1 MHPYESLPA
10 RSFWR
15 SAVAEADLRHVAGL
29 WTPAFTLGQDDP
41 VLTAGS
47 CFAGHLGPA
56 LLAEGMRWYD
66 AEPAPPGLTEA
77 ESRARHY
84 GRFSFRTGDIYTAA
98 ALRQWLTWAFAGEV
112 PPEERTGPGEVWS
125 EDGRHHDPFR
135 PAVEPDGYA
144 TPDAVRDARRTTLA
158 AIRDGVTRASCLIF
172 TLGLTEAWLDRATGL
187 TYAVCPG
194 TVRGTFDAGRHVFH
208 NFTFSEVHRD
218 LSAAVALARRVNPGL
233 RVLLT
238 VSPVPLTATATGGH
252 ALTASTYS
260 KSVLRAVAGQL
271 AQELDHVDY
280 FPSYEI
286 VTGFPFGG
294 TSFGPDLRSVT
305 PEGVA
310 LVMRHFFAG
319 LGVPTG
325 WRPEPRTTAVPSP
338 PAPSPP
344 VPGRSATREEFR
356 RDDAV
361 LDYYHRS
368 PVPPAR

>member
-15 SAVAEADLRHVAGL
+15 SAVAEADPTYLPGL
-29 WTPAFTLGQDDP
+29 WTPAFSLGQDDP
-41 VLTAGS
+41 ILTAGS
-47 CFAGHLGPA
+47 SFAAHIGPA
-56 LLAEGMRWYD
+56 LLAEGMKWYD
-66 AEPAPPGLTEA
+66 AEPAPPGLTE
-77 ESRARHY
+77 EERRDRHY
-84 GRFSFRTGDIYTAA
+84 GRFSFRTGDISTAA
-98 ALRQWLTWAFAGEV
+98 ALRQWLTWAFPEEV
-112 PPEERTGPGEVWS
+112 PPEERAEPTEVWS
-125 EDGRHHDPFR
+125 GNGRHHDPFR
-135 PAVEPDGYA
+135 PAVEPGGYA

-172 TLGLTEAWLDRATGL
+172 TLGVTEAWRDRASGL
-187 TYAVCPG
+187 TYPVCPG

-208 NFTFSEVHRD
+208 NFTFPEVHRD
-218 LSAAVALARRVNPGL
+218 LSAAVAVARRVNPGL

-252 ALTASTYS
+252 VLTASTYS
-260 KSVLRAVAGQL
+260 TSVLRAVAGQL
-271 AQELDHVDY
+271 AQELDHVGY

-294 TSFGPDLRSVT
+294 TSFGPNPRSVT
-305 PEGVA
+305 PAGVA
-310 LVMRHFFAG
+310 LVMSHLLTG

-325 WRPEPRTTAVPSP
+325 PRREPRTTVVPP
-338 PAPSPP
+338 PP
-344 VPGRSATREEFR
+344 VPARTATREEFR
-356 RDDAV
+356 CDDAV